1 VIYIEKKF
9 LMRRIMTLNEFVA
22 ASQTAPG
29 KPETKPVV
37 EPGIAPGTAPSR
49 PSPIRREKPAVAP
62 QPKAQAED
70 IVQRYL
76 NALKGKKEK
85 IGFSTKP
92 IMQRYEGQK

>member
-1 VIYIEKKF
+1 
-9 LMRRIMTLNEFVA
+9 MRRIMTLNEFVA
-22 ASQTAPG
+22 AGQQAPA

-37 EPGIAPGTAPSR
+37 DPGIAPSIAPSR
-49 PSPIRREKPAVAP
+49 PSPIRREKPGVAP

-76 NALKGKKEK
+76 EALKSKKDK

-92 IMQRYEGQK
+92 IMKRYENQK